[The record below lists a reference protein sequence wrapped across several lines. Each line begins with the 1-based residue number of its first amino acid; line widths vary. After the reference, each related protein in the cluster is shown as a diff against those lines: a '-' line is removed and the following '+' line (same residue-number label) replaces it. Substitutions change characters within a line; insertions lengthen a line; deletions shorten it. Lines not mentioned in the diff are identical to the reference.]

1 MKFLQERFE
10 TNLKNVGL
18 KNNCTSLL
26 DNQGSLAMQRTI
38 ARLILMIMHHW
49 QGGEQ

>member
-1 MKFLQERFE
+1 MKLLQERSE

-18 KNNCTSLL
+18 KNNRTSLL
-26 DNQGSLAMQRTI
+26 HNHGSLAMQRTI
-38 ARLILMIMHHW
+38 ARLILMIMCHW